1 MEKRII
7 GRGALVGAL
16 GGLLAFLFAR
26 LLAEPVIERAIDYE
40 SGRDEAQQAL
50 DKAAGLPLPADGPD
64 LFSRSVQ
71 SSVGVGFGM
80 IVFGIAMGA
89 LFAVVYCLCVGR
101 VGRITPRNLALLVA
115 GGMFLVLY
123 AVPFLKY
130 PANPPSIGHPE
141 SIEERTA
148 LYLLMVVI
156 SAVVL
161 VAAIWLGRKLQARL
175 GNWNSALVS
184 ALAFVVVVAVAI
196 VLLPSLGHLSVN
208 HAYGDYATETP
219 QPLKDAAGH
228 IVFPGFPADDLYLF
242 RLYSFAAQLLLW
254 TVIGVGFASLAPRLF
269 GRDTGTANSDATT
282 AAPIV

>member
-16 GGLLAFLFAR
+16 GGLVAFLFAR
-26 LLAEPVIERAIDYE
+26 LLSEPVIGRAIDYE

-50 DKAAGLPLPADGPD
+50 DKAAGLPLATDGPE

-71 SSVGVGFGM
+71 STVGIGFGM

-89 LFAVVYCLCVGR
+89 LFAVAYCLCVGR
-101 VGRITPRNLALLVA
+101 VGRVTPRNLALLVA

-123 AVPFLKY
+123 GVPFLKY

-141 SIEERTA
+141 SIGERTG
-148 LYLLMVVI
+148 LYLLMVAI
-156 SAVVL
+156 SAVAL
-161 VAAIWLGRKLQARL
+161 VAAIWLGRKVQARL
-175 GNWNSALVS
+175 GNWNAVLVS
-184 ALAFVVVVAVAI
+184 ALAFVIVVAVAI

-208 HAYGDYATETP
+208 HAYGDNATETP
-219 QPLKDAAGH
+219 QPLKDPGGH

-254 TVIGVGFASLAPRLF
+254 TVIGVGFAALAPRLF
-269 GRDTGTANSDATT
+269 GRDTEAASSDATT
-282 AAPIV
+282 IAPAG

>member
-40 SGRDEAQQAL
+40 SGRDEARQAL

-184 ALAFVVVVAVAI
+184 ALAFVVVAAVAI

>member
-71 SSVGVGFGM
+71 SSIGVGFGM

-101 VGRITPRNLALLVA
+101 VGRIMPRNLALLVA

-141 SIEERTA
+141 SIKERTA

-175 GNWNSALVS
+175 SNWNSALVS
-184 ALAFVVVVAVAI
+184 ALAFVVIVAVAI

-219 QPLKDAAGH
+219 QPLKDPGGH

-269 GRDTGTANSDATT
+269 GRDTGTANSDSTT

>member
-50 DKAAGLPLPADGPD
+50 DKVAGLPLPADGPD

-71 SSVGVGFGM
+71 SSIGVGFGM

-89 LFAVVYCLCVGR
+89 LFAVAYCLCVGR

-141 SIEERTA
+141 SIKERTA

-161 VAAIWLGRKLQARL
+161 VAAIWLGCKLQARL
-175 GNWNSALVS
+175 GNWNSVLVS
-184 ALAFVVVVAVAI
+184 ALAFVVVVAVVI

-208 HAYGDYATETP
+208 HAYGDYDTETP
-219 QPLKDAAGH
+219 QPLKDPGGH

-269 GRDTGTANSDATT
+269 GPDTGTANSDTTT